1 MTLDEILLKYVLK
14 DKVENLLDFKTHNFN
29 QYQSSEEQI
38 QSQLD
43 KYVIYADA
51 IHQYLEMCENAKDEQ
66 GTIHFSFSQTQL
78 AGFEMSFKSNGISK
92 LTSLPMLNYLSSMYE
107 DLIEKVQD
115 IYELDW
121 A

>member
-14 DKVENLLDFKTHNFN
+14 DKVDNLFEFKSHDFN
-29 QYQSSEEQI
+29 QYMSSDEKI
-38 QSQLD
+38 QTQLD

-51 IHQYLEMCENAKDEQ
+51 IHQYLEMCENAKDEE
-66 GTIHFSFSQTQL
+66 GTIYFSFSQTQL

-107 DLIEKVQD
+107 DLVEKVQE